1 MEFLGE
7 ENIDLLL
14 EVCEDM
20 KISRDTLTNYAK
32 IFYDATHG
40 DITMTD
46 IMERNKSFLL
56 HMNQQSSTIGIYNKK
71 EDDVVTPLVQ
81 YTNEFALKIPP
92 QPSFLDTYE
101 PNNEELDVLI
111 QQKLNERDIELM
123 EIQKLYN
130 PDDKIES
137 VKLIKISEVLAELD
151 VFSNEDDIP
160 NVNEVNRQKV
170 TIGDTV
176 VYNYNNYDPP
186 EQLNNR
192 DDKMEELF
200 NTLKSIIENM
210 NVIDKKLDVL
220 NVIDKKLDVLNI
232 SIQTFINT

>member
-1 MEFLGE
+1 
-7 ENIDLLL
+7 
-14 EVCEDM
+14 
-20 KISRDTLTNYAK
+20 
-32 IFYDATHG
+32 
-40 DITMTD
+40 MTD

-137 VKLIKISEVLAELD
+137 VKLIKISEVLADLNIFNDDED
-151 VFSNEDDIP
+151 VQLPKENNKHRVS
-160 NVNEVNRQKV
+160 
-170 TIGDTV
+170 IGNTV
-176 VYNYNNYDPP
+176 VYNYQENEPPKQIKIQPTANYDTKN
-186 EQLNNR
+186 EQIL
-192 DDKMEELF
+192 
-200 NTLKSIIENM
+200 TI
-210 NVIDKKLDVL
+210 L
-220 NVIDKKLDVLNI
+220 NVIVEKINDMDNKMSSLDKYIKR
-232 SIQTFINT
+232 F

>member
-137 VKLIKISEVLAELD
+137 VKLIKISEVLADLNIFNDDED
-151 VFSNEDDIP
+151 VQLPKENNKHRVS
-160 NVNEVNRQKV
+160 
-170 TIGDTV
+170 IGNTV
-176 VYNYNNYDPP
+176 VYNYQENEPPKQIKIQPTANYDTKN
-186 EQLNNR
+186 EQIL
-192 DDKMEELF
+192 
-200 NTLKSIIENM
+200 TI
-210 NVIDKKLDVL
+210 L
-220 NVIDKKLDVLNI
+220 NVIVEKINDMDNKMSSLDKYIKR
-232 SIQTFINT
+232 F

>member
-1 MEFLGE
+1 MDFLGE

-20 KISRDTLTNYAK
+20 KISRDTMTNYAK

-71 EDDVVTPLVQ
+71 EEDVVIPLVQ

-101 PNNEELDVLI
+101 PNNEELGVLI
-111 QQKLNERDIELM
+111 QQKLNERDSELL

-137 VKLIKISEVLAELD
+137 VKLIKISDVLADLNIFND
-151 VFSNEDDIP
+151 DEDDQLP
-160 NVNEVNRQKV
+160 KENNKPRVS
-170 TIGDTV
+170 IGNTV
-176 VYNYNNYDPP
+176 VYNYQENEPPKQIHIQPTTNYDTKI
-186 EQLNNR
+186 EQIL
-192 DDKMEELF
+192 
-200 NTLKSIIENM
+200 TI
-210 NVIDKKLDVL
+210 L
-220 NVIDKKLDVLNI
+220 NVIVEKINDIDNKMSSLDKYIKR
-232 SIQTFINT
+232 F